1 MWNCGVTLARLPT
14 KGDDKTTTTM
24 RTTVTISV
32 QGVALNVTGTFT
44 PEEPQTYFE
53 PGCGSKFDIEEI
65 TVAEPHV
72 CIYDLLTS
80 VVSMEVVAAEACEA
94 VEMRESEAHDDQWEQ
109 YCEHREAVMK
119 GRD

>member
-1 MWNCGVTLARLPT
+1 
-14 KGDDKTTTTM
+14 M

-32 QGVALNVTGTFT
+32 EGVALNVTGTFT
-44 PEEPQTYFE
+44 PEEPRTYFE
-53 PGCGSKFDIEEI
+53 PGCGSEFDIEEI
-65 TVAEPHV
+65 TVAEPDV
-72 CIYDLLTS
+72 CIYDLLVS
-80 VVSMEVVAAEACEA
+80 VVSMEDLASKACEA